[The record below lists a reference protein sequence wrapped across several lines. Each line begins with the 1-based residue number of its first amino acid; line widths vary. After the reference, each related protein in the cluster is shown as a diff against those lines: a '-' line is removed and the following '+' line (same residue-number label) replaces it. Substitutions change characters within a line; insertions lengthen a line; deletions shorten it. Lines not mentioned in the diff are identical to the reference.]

1 MPREEDRDTRF
12 ASRFE
17 NLKDSTCDLRAILD
31 LLHDSDL
38 PVIHDQG
45 QSRWLTN
52 IVQRLRNI

>member
-1 MPREEDRDTRF
+1 MTGEEDPDTRI

-17 NLKDSTCDLRAILD
+17 NLKDSACDLRAILY

-38 PVIHDQG
+38 HVVHDQS
-45 QSRWLTN
+45 QSRRIAN